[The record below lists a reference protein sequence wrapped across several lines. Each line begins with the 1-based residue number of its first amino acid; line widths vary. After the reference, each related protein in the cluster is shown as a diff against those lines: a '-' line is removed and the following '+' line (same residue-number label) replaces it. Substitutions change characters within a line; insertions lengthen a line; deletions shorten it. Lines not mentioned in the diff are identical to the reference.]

1 MKTEE
6 MNVLIV
12 SGGGREHTLVWKVI
26 QSPRVK
32 KTFVAPGNA
41 GTALIAQNL
50 PIKDTD
56 IDGLLRADRVYNFD
70 LVIVGGEDPLAAG
83 ITESFQEIGVPILA
97 PSRMAA
103 EAEIS
108 KIFCYKLMEK
118 YRIPC
123 PPAADFS
130 DYGKAVE
137 YVKGLSEPPVI
148 KADGLAKGKGV
159 TVCET
164 IEQAL
169 ETLRLYMVDG
179 IHGVAGRKV
188 LAQKRIKGREAS
200 VIAFTDG
207 KTVVIVPPACDY
219 KNVSDGNQGP
229 MTGGMGS
236 FAPSDF
242 LKSAMIEKIRKT
254 IIEPFLEAM
263 RKEGRPYKGIIYF
276 GLIFPE
282 ESPENPEVLEVNAR
296 GGDPETQVQIPLLKT
311 DLVDIA
317 LAIIQGRLSE
327 VKVEWEDLACV
338 GVVMASEGYPGKPIT
353 NRKIIGLNDVDKD
366 ITVFHAGTKVGGPGE
381 ILTSGG
387 RVLALVAADKTLTEA
402 RDKVYAN
409 ISLIHFEGCYYR
421 KDIALL

>member
-1 MKTEE
+1 MK
-6 MNVLIV
+6 VLITG
-12 SGGGREHTLVWKVI
+12 GGGREHALLWKII
-26 QSPRVK
+26 QSPKVEK
-32 KTFVAPGNA
+32 AFCASGNT
-41 GTALIAQNL
+41 GTAQIAENL
-50 PIKDTD
+50 PIRAND
-56 IDGLLRADRVYNFD
+56 IDGLRQAHREYNFD
-70 LVIVGGEDPLAAG
+70 LVMVGGEDPLAAG

-108 KIFCYKLMEK
+108 KIFCYELMKK
-118 YRIPC
+118 YGISC
-123 PPAADFS
+123 PPAAAFS
-130 DYGKAVE
+130 DYEKATE
-137 YVKGLSEPPVI
+137 YVKGLPEPPVI

-159 TVCET
+159 TVCDT

-169 ETLRLYMVDG
+169 EALYLYIIEG
-179 IHGVAGRKV
+179 IHGAAGKRV
-188 LAQKRIKGREAS
+188 LVQKRVKGREAS

-207 KTVVIVPPACDY
+207 GTVVIMPPACDY
-219 KNVSDGNQGP
+219 KNVFDGNQGP

-242 LKSAMIEKIRKT
+242 LTAAMIEKIRKT

-263 RKEGRPYKGIIYF
+263 MKEGRPYKGIIYF

-311 DLVDIA
+311 DLIDIA

-327 VKVEWEDLACV
+327 VKVEWENPACV
-338 GVVMASEGYPGKPIT
+338 GVVMASEGYPGEPKTGRLIT
-353 NRKIIGLNDVDKD
+353 GLNDVDKD
-366 ITVFHAGTKVGGPGE
+366 IMVFHAGTRVGERPGE

-387 RVLALVAADKTLTEA
+387 RVLTVVATGRTLTED

-409 ISLIHFEGCYYR
+409 VSRIHFEGCHYH